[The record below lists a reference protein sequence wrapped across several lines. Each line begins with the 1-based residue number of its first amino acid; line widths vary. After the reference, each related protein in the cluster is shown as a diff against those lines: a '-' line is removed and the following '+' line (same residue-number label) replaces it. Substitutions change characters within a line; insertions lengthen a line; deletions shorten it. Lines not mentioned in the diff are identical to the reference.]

1 MNRFASIFLVLPLI
15 ASGSEDM
22 LFFESKIRPALIE
35 HCYACHSEAE
45 KIKGGLLLDRKAGWA
60 EGGDSGPAII
70 PGNVEASLL
79 VEAIRYHNPDTEMPP
94 KGKIPD
100 QTIADIEAWIRN
112 GAYDPR
118 EKPSSGL
125 GKDPGID
132 IEAGRQ
138 HWAFRPRSNLATPP
152 GETAPIDY
160 LIEKRLEKENLA
172 AAPPATPLERLR
184 RASTDITGLLPTVEE
199 QEEYLENPSEENF
212 ARLVDRWL
220 QSPAFGERWGRHWL
234 DLARYSDSS
243 GGGRAMPLYDAW
255 RYRDF
260 IIDSFAHD
268 RPLDELIRM
277 QIAGDLLPG
286 TDDPQNRKDNLVATG
301 FLMLGPHNYEN
312 QNKALLDLEIADE
325 QVDTI
330 GRAFLG
336 MTIGCARCHDHKF
349 DPIPITDY
357 YAMAG
362 IFLSTHSVEHQN
374 VSRWHTEALFDS
386 PEEAARREQFE
397 KDQVRLEKEIKDIQT
412 ALREGGAITGKSVAA
427 KAIPGIVIDDR
438 AAVLVG
444 TWTQSSSN
452 ARYVND
458 HYLHD
463 GNQDRGTKEVRYT
476 HRFTEQ
482 GSYRLAVSY
491 ASGGN
496 RTARASVIVN
506 LPGSPDSHYQ
516 VNQRIPP
523 SIDRLW
529 EQIGEFEIQPDS
541 EVTVVISNQTDSDG
555 VVIADAIQWIPTGET
570 EAPRGEDDEK
580 LARLQVD
587 LDATQKLLSELR
599 RDAPK
604 LEKAMCVVE
613 AAPDKIGDTP
623 VRIRGVENNHGS
635 LAPRGFLQVA
645 SWEPASIP
653 EGHSGRLELAEWI
666 VDPRNPLTARV
677 LSNRIWQH
685 LMGRGIVTTTD
696 NFGTTG
702 TTPSHPDLLDYLANQ
717 LIASGWSTRSLI
729 REIVLSDAYSRTSA
743 IAPPESDPDNALY
756 SRGSTRFLDVEVLR
770 DGILTVS
777 GALDADA
784 GGPSLPPGFKSEFNH
799 RFTSTKR
806 SVYVPVFRNRGYEM
820 FGLFDF
826 ANPNFTV
833 GHRVGSNIPTQAL
846 FLTNSPFIHEQ
857 ADLAAKRLLS
867 ELPDASNQERVVEA
881 SRRVLGRPPA
891 DEEISL
897 FLDYLNS
904 FDDATAAWAGVF
916 RGLFG
921 CVDYRTLR

>member
-1 MNRFASIFLVLPLI
+1 MVRFSSILLCLPLI
-15 ASGSEDM
+15 VSGNEDG
-22 LFFESKIRPALIE
+22 LFFESRIRPALIE

-45 KIKGGLLLDRKAGWA
+45 KIKGGLLLDRRAGWA

-70 PGNVEASLL
+70 PGDVEGSLL
-79 VEAIRYHNPDTEMPP
+79 IEAIRYHNPDTEMPP

-100 QTIADIEAWIRN
+100 ATIAHFETWIRN
-112 GAYDPR
+112 GAFDPR

-125 GKDPGID
+125 GKEPGID
-132 IEAGRQ
+132 IEAGRK
-138 HWAFRPRSNLATPP
+138 HWSFRPRVTPELGVD
-152 GETAPIDY
+152 GESPIDY
-160 LIEKRLEKENLA
+160 LIERRLREEDIEP
-172 AAPPATPLERLR
+172 APPADPLTRLR
-184 RASTDITGLLPTVEE
+184 RACTDLTGLLPTVEE
-199 QEEYLENPSEENF
+199 QGEFLDDPSEETFN
-212 ARLVDRWL
+212 RLVDRWL
-220 QSPAFGERWGRHWL
+220 TSPAFGERWGRHWL

-243 GGGRAMPLYDAW
+243 GGGRAMPLQNAW

-260 IIDSFAHD
+260 IIDSFARD

-277 QIAGDLLPG
+277 QIAGDLLPHG
-286 TDDPQNRKDNLVATG
+286 DPGMRRDNLVATG

-362 IFLSTHSVEHQN
+362 IFLSSHSVEHQN
-374 VSRWHTEALFDS
+374 VSKWHTEPLFDS
-386 PEEAARREQFE
+386 PEEASRREHFE
-397 KDQVRLEKEIKDIQT
+397 REQSRLDQAIKDLEI
-412 ALREGGAITGKSVAA
+412 ALRERGSTTGKSVDA
-427 KAIPGIVIDDR
+427 KAYPGIVIDDR
-438 AAVLVG
+438 DAVLVG
-444 TWTQSSSN
+444 EWTRSSSN
-452 ARYVND
+452 SRFVND

-463 GNQDRGTKEVRYT
+463 GNRDRGTKEVRYL
-476 HRFTEQ
+476 HRFAEGGT
-482 GSYRLAVSY
+482 YRLAVSY
-491 ASGGN
+491 ASGSN
-496 RTARASVIVN
+496 RTARAGIIVSR
-506 LPGSPDSHYQ
+506 PGAPDSYHQ

-529 EQIGEFEIQPDS
+529 EPIGDFELERDEEI
-541 EVTVVISNQTDSDG
+541 TVAISNQTDSDG
-555 VVIADAIQWIPTGET
+555 VVIADAIQWIPAGDP
-570 EAPRGEDDEK
+570 EANGSEEDED
-580 LARLQVD
+580 LARLRID
-587 LDATQKLLSELR
+587 LDETRKQLDKLK

-604 LEKAMCVVE
+604 LELAMCVVD
-613 AAPDKIGDTP
+613 AAPGQIGDTP

-635 LAPRGFLQVA
+635 RVPRGFLQVA

-653 EGHSGRLELAEWI
+653 EGHSGRLELADWI

-677 LSNRIWQH
+677 VSNRIWQH
-685 LMGRGIVTTTD
+685 LMGRGIVTTID

-702 TTPSHPDLLDYLANQ
+702 TPPSHPDLLDYLANQ
-717 LIASGWSTRSLI
+717 LIASGWSTRTLI
-729 REIVLSDAYSRTSA
+729 REIILSDAYSRASTAS
-743 IAPPESDPDNALY
+743 PPEGDPDNALY

-770 DGILTVS
+770 DGILSVS
-777 GALDADA
+777 GALDTDA
-784 GGPSLPPGFKSEFNH
+784 GGPSLPPGFRSEFNH
-799 RFTSTKR
+799 RFTSLKR

-833 GHRVGSNIPTQAL
+833 GQRVGSNIPTQAL
-846 FLTNSPFIHEQ
+846 FLTNSPFIHQQ
-857 ADLAAKRLLS
+857 ADLAAKRLLAD
-867 ELPDASNQERVVEA
+867 LPEA
-881 SRRVLGRPPA
+881 SDRARVEEACRRVLGRPPA
-891 DEEISL
+891 TGETSL
-897 FLDYLNS
+897 FLEFLNS
-904 FDDATAAWAGVF
+904 FDDEAAAWAGIF